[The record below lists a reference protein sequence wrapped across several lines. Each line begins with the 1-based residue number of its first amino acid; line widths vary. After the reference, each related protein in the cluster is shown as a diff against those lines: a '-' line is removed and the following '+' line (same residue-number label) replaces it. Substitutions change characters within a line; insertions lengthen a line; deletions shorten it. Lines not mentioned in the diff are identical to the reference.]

1 MGIARPKRRSYRW
14 PAELA
19 RLVGRWEAERLRT
32 LRPSVNRLAESLAM
46 ERIWAAFPKK
56 THPRQ
61 LRVTDVEDYK
71 LSQRK
76 CGRSPQAIRRDLAT
90 LHTYYNWLR
99 RELGMELDNPVILPP
114 RSSRRRLPTSNQAP
128 LLPPESAD

>member
-1 MGIARPKRRSYRW
+1 
-14 PAELA
+14 
-19 RLVGRWEAERLRT
+19 
-32 LRPSVNRLAESLAM
+32 M
-46 ERIWAAFPKK
+46 ERFWASFPKK

-76 CGRSPQAIRRDLAT
+76 CGRSPQAIRRDLAV

-99 RELGMELDNPVILPP
+99 RDLGMEVDNPVILPP
-114 RSSRRRLPTSNQAP
+114 LPRKVRATTSQAP
-128 LLPPESAD
+128 LLPPEPSD

>member
-1 MGIARPKRRSYRW
+1 MGIARPKKRTYRW

-32 LRPSVNRLAESLAM
+32 LCPSANRLRESLAM
-46 ERIWAAFPKK
+46 ERIWASFPKK

-71 LSQRK
+71 QDQLK
-76 CGRSPQAIRRDLAT
+76 AGRSLVAIRREIAT
-90 LHTYYNWLR
+90 LHTFYNWLR
-99 RELGMELDNPVILPP
+99 RDLGMEVDNPVILPP
-114 RSSRRRLPTSNQAP
+114 PSSRRHRPVSNQAP
-128 LLPPESAD
+128 LLPPEASD